1 MGGEPLQDGWP
12 KTLRLSTE
20 RTTNEGGGEVGH
32 YSTEGKKI
40 NGKKKK
46 EEEKKAAKRQL
57 ARDRLR
63 QQSQLERERLFQKCF
78 ERTDGRDECQL

>member
-46 EEEKKAAKRQL
+46 RRGEEGGQATASTRPIASTVAA
-57 ARDRLR
+57 
-63 QQSQLERERLFQKCF
+63 
-78 ERTDGRDECQL
+78 